1 MSALV
6 NSLSRFPLRHLE
18 IGGRRLAYRS
28 AGRGPALVLLHG
40 ISSGSGSWVC
50 QLEQLS
56 REFTLVAWDAPG
68 YGQSAPLATATPS
81 ALDYAA
87 VLQDLV
93 VALELERPLLLGHS
107 LGAMIG
113 AAYASRYPDGVRG
126 LVLAN
131 PAQGYGRA
139 DAETREQ
146 VYRKR
151 PDMLRKLGHQGL
163 AAARGPVLLSQHAG
177 QDQLDLVAHGM
188 MGLTLAGFE
197 AASYLLA
204 HDDIRDYLEHYP
216 APIGVI
222 YGEED
227 VITPPAGVL
236 ELAAQHDRVGIEP
249 LAGAGHASYIDQPDA
264 FGWALRRLIGALPNR
279 GVQA

>member
-6 NSLSRFPLRHLE
+6 NSLPGFPLRHLDLD
-18 IGGRRLAYRS
+18 GRRLAYRS
-28 AGRGPALVLLHG
+28 AGTGPALVLLHG

-50 QLEQLS
+50 QLARLA
-56 REFTLVAWDAPG
+56 REFTLIAWDAPG
-68 YGQSAPLATATPS
+68 YGQSDPLATTTPS

-87 VLQDLV
+87 VLHDLV
-93 VALELERPLLLGHS
+93 LALELERPLVLGHS

-113 AAYASRYPDGVRG
+113 AAYASRHPDGVRG

-131 PAQGYGRA
+131 PARGYGRA
-139 DAETREQ
+139 DADTRAQ

-151 PDMLRKLGHQGL
+151 PEMLRKLGHQGL
-163 AAARGPVLLSQHAG
+163 AAARGPVLLSQHAS
-177 QDQLDLVAHGM
+177 QEQLDLVAHGM
-188 MGLTLAGFE
+188 MGLTLDGFE

-204 HDDIRDYLEHYP
+204 HDDIRDYLDDYP
-216 APIGVI
+216 KPIGLI

-236 ELAAQHDRVGIEP
+236 ELANGLPEVGIEP
-249 LAGAGHASYIDQPDA
+249 LLGAGHASYIDQPDA
-264 FGWALRRLIGALPNR
+264 FNRALCRLDGSLLNQ